1 MSFSVTTEPRE
12 DRQLAVTIQV
22 DQERVE
28 RELRKAANKVSG
40 QYRVPGFR
48 KGKAPYN
55 IIVQQYGLA
64 NLYNEFVEDLGQEL
78 FQQAIVQEKIE
89 PYAQSSLEDIQL
101 EPLTYRLLVPLDPE
115 VKLGDYRALRVEQPS
130 ATVDDDLVASRLEQY
145 REQYASWQ
153 EVDRPSEWGDMLTI
167 DVRSVIAPAEEG
179 GAETVVLEETD
190 WDVTPDQENPMEPPG
205 FDEKLIG
212 LGKGESAEFV
222 LGWPAEGQSMYAG
235 KEATFSVTV
244 KKVEAYAKPELDD
257 ELAKLAGPTFETL
270 EDLKTSIR
278 TGAEEGEK
286 NRLENEYVTSV
297 LDAVVELSTLN
308 YPPVVIE
315 DQINSM
321 LQDTEQRLRQ
331 IGIDSFETFL
341 RQTNQNMEEY
351 RERLRPEAT
360 KIARRNLV
368 LSEIV
373 KQENLQVS
381 DAEIE
386 EQIKAMVGGPA
397 AEDGED
403 GAEVA
408 DNVKALAD
416 MLRQGAGRTMIVSQI
431 LTNKAIQRLLSI
443 ARGEPQ
449 VEEAPAAESS
459 AGDTSAGETPAAETS
474 AGEAGGEAAV
484 PEQTPAEG
492 GKTEVAPTGAESERV
507 EE

>member
-1 MSFSVTTEPRE
+1 MSFSVTTETRE

-28 RELRKAANKVSG
+28 RELRKAAGKVAG

-64 NLYNEFVEDLGQEL
+64 NLYNEFVEELGQEL

-115 VKLGDYRALRVEQPS
+115 VHLGDYLDLRVEEPK
-130 ATVDDDLVASRLEQY
+130 AEVDDTLVDNRLEQY

-153 EVDRPSEWGDMLTI
+153 VVERPSQYGDMLTI
-167 DVRSVIAPAEEG
+167 DVRSVIAAVEG
-179 GAETVVLEETD
+179 GEETVVLNETD

-212 LGKGESAEFV
+212 LSVGQTTEFV

-235 KEATFSVTV
+235 KEATFTVTV
-244 KKVEAYAKPELDD
+244 KKIEAYDKPELNDD
-257 ELAKLAGPTFETL
+257 LAKLAGPDFETL
-270 EDLKTSIR
+270 EDLKASIR
-278 TGAEEGEK
+278 SSAEAGEK
-286 NRLENEYVTSV
+286 NRLENEFVTSV
-297 LDAVVELSTLN
+297 LDAVIEMSTLN

-315 DQINSM
+315 DQIDSM
-321 LQDTEQRLRQ
+321 MRDTEQRLRQ
-331 IGIDSFETFL
+331 MGIENFESFL
-341 RQTNQNMEEY
+341 RQSNQKIEDY

-373 KQENLQVS
+373 KQDKLTVS
-381 DAEIE
+381 DEEIE
-386 EQIKAMVGGPA
+386 EQIREMIGGDADDVEA
-397 AEDGED
+397 A
-403 GAEVA
+403 A
-408 DNVKALAD
+408 NTKALAD

-431 LTNKAIQRLLSI
+431 LTNKAIKRLVSI

-449 VEEAPAAESS
+449 PAETPSEETPTEEVAVEEVAVA
-459 AGDTSAGETPAAETS
+459 
-474 AGEAGGEAAV
+474 EAAV
-484 PEQTPAEG
+484 EETTTDKTPDEGEG
-492 GKTEVAPTGAESERV
+492 GAA
-507 EE
+507 